1 MPIFSFVLKMVE
13 RVMYNLLYKLL
24 TDQKIL
30 YSEQLGFQ
38 KGNTTDH
45 IFLHSSLIKFLRLFN
60 KINIHFGFLLICLK
74 LLILLIICI
83 KLLILFDTLN
93 YRILL
98 SNLELWGIRGKYL
111 KWSENYVGSRMQ
123 YIQINSL
130 ENTLFHC
137 VKWRNFT

>member
-1 MPIFSFVLKMVE
+1 MNLSLDKSVFADSLSFKSHTIIYDWGSADLSNCQSMPIFSFFLKMVE

-83 KLLILFDTLN
+83 KLLILSIIA
-93 YRILL
+93 Y
-98 SNLELWGIRGKYL
+98 
-111 KWSENYVGSRMQ
+111 
-123 YIQINSL
+123 
-130 ENTLFHC
+130 C
-137 VKWRNFT
+137 